1 MSDNLK
7 KEPSLAF
14 GGQALIEGVMIRSQ
28 RHMVACVRKPNKE
41 IVTDIK
47 HLTPYSEKHKILG
60 LPFFRGIVNMA
71 ESLYLGIKGLM
82 FSANTALEDENIKG
96 EGVDGKSAEKIT
108 FGIGE
113 IALLAVGVV
122 GIMAVFFLVPF
133 LLSTWLGLPA
143 GSVAFNLAEAII
155 RLAMFVTYLSVIS
168 LWGEY
173 KRVLMY
179 HGAEHKAI
187 HAHEAGAPMDIE
199 HVRCFS
205 RLHPRCGTS
214 FLFIVLIISIVLFT
228 IMPNM
233 GFAINLSYRW
243 LLIPVIAGISYELL
257 RLSGKYK
264 DSPITKVLVSPGLAF
279 QRLTTKEPTDDMLEV
294 SIKAVT
300 EVNKLM
306 CSTLQEKNKHVLNQG
321 QNPNLNAL

>member
-1 MSDNLK
+1 MWLGKEGNMSDNLK
-7 KEPSLAF
+7 KEQSLAF
-14 GGQALIEGVMIRSQ
+14 GGQALIEGVMIRS
-28 RHMVACVRKPNKE
+28 RKHMVSCVRKPNKE

-47 HLTPYSEKHKILG
+47 QITPYSEKHKILG

-82 FSANTALEDENIKG
+82 FSANTALEDDGTEN
-96 EGVDGKSAEKIT
+96 DGAKDKPAEKIT
-108 FGIGE
+108 FGFVE

-122 GIMAVFFLVPF
+122 GIMAFFFLVPF
-133 LLSTWLGLPA
+133 LLSTWLNLTGF
-143 GSVAFNLAEAII
+143 AFTLSEAVI
-155 RLAMFVTYLSVIS
+155 RLVMFVTYLSVIS

-187 HAHEAGAPMDIE
+187 HAHEARVPMDVE
-199 HVRCFS
+199 HVKHFS

-228 IMPNM
+228 IMPNL
-233 GFAINLSYRW
+233 GFAVNLAYRFA
-243 LLIPVIAGISYELL
+243 LIPVIAGISYELL

-264 DSPITKVLVSPGLAF
+264 DSPITKVLISPGLVF

-300 EVNKLM
+300 EVNKLT
-306 CSTLQEKNKHVLNQG
+306 CSTLQDKK
-321 QNPNLNAL
+321 